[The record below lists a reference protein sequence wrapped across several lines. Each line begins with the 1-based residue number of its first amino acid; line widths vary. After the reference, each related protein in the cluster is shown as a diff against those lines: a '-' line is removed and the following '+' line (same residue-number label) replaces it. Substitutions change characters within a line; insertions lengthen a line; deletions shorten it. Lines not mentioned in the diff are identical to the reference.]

1 MAGIAV
7 IAGSANA
14 ETTLTLTPPTGKRVR
29 IWSLRIGRNSTD
41 TLAGSASLLIATT
54 NLNSATFQVG
64 NLMADAG
71 TENDVNM
78 TFPDGLDA
86 DAVTTA
92 VTFVMPAAGA
102 AVLWN
107 AQAVF
112 SSVPPGE

>member
-1 MAGIAV
+1 MAGIAI
-7 IAGSANA
+7 IAGTANA
-14 ETTLTLTPPTGKRVR
+14 ETTLTLTPKAGTRVR
-29 IWSLRIGRNSTD
+29 IWSLRIGRASTAA
-41 TLAGSASLLIATT
+41 LAGSATLSIATT
-54 NLNSATFQVG
+54 NLNSATFVVG

-107 AQAVF
+107 AEAVF
-112 SSVPPGE
+112 SSVRPGE